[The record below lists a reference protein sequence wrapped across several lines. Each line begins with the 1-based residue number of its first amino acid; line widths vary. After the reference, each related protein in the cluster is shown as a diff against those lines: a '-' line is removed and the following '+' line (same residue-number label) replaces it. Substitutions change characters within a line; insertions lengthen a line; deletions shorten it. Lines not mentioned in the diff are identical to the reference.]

1 VLQFNKTIQMDPNYA
16 EAYFS
21 LGMAYGAMNEYDKA
35 VKELEKAA
43 ELSNRRSVIIGDLAY
58 IYLKKGMKDK
68 ALSIIKEL
76 DERSKTENVS
86 SFNYVPYYVGLKDFD
101 KVFELFEEA
110 YQKKYGLLLY
120 IKTDHLFGT
129 DSEYRKDPRFIDL
142 LKKIGI

>member
-1 VLQFNKTIQMDPNYA
+1 
-16 EAYFS
+16 
-21 LGMAYGAMNEYDKA
+21 
-35 VKELEKAA
+35 
-43 ELSNRRSVIIGDLAY
+43 
-58 IYLKKGMKDK
+58 MKDK

-120 IKTDHLFGT
+120 IKTDHLLGRIT
-129 DSEYRKDPRFIDL
+129 NLERIQVY
-142 LKKIGI
+142 